1 MIWLGILL
9 ITTLL
14 YYIISDRLFMKQDLS
29 KISKVKLYK
38 DTIARQWLIVLM
50 LGIIWGWQGFEWKDW
65 VTSAQSWNS
74 SIVNGLLI
82 GIIAGIC
89 FSLIMPFF
97 LQKKGKAPVT
107 VGNIDFFMPQTR
119 YERIWF
125 VFVAITA
132 GICEELIFRGAM
144 TYFLFELPVELPL
157 WTIGLLVSILF
168 SMAHLYQGISGIV
181 ATSFLGVI
189 FFVLFIG
196 TGSLLLPIILHFMM
210 DVRFAL
216 MPRTKTV

>member
-1 MIWLGILL
+1 
-9 ITTLL
+9 
-14 YYIISDRLFMKQDLS
+14 
-29 KISKVKLYK
+29 
-38 DTIARQWLIVLM
+38 
-50 LGIIWGWQGFEWKDW
+50 
-65 VTSAQSWNS
+65 
-74 SIVNGLLI
+74 
-82 GIIAGIC
+82 
-89 FSLIMPFF
+89 MPFF

-107 VGNIDFFMPQTR
+107 IGNIDFFMPHTR
-119 YERIWF
+119 HERIWF

-132 GICEELIFRGAM
+132 GICEELIFRGAL

-168 SMAHLYQGISGIV
+168 GMAHLYQGISGIV

-189 FFVLFIG
+189 FFILFIG